1 MGENPRKIAGL
12 QKVVQ
17 VLLKCLMTGTGSDPI
32 YPKQGTKFTEYTWYS
47 NITQD
52 SVAARA
58 ADLSS
63 LTTTQKTSLVAA
75 INELKTAIDNSGSS
89 ITISDSTSSTTEVWS
104 SSKVSSAIAQA
115 KSDLVNGA
123 GAALDTLSEL
133 AAALGND
140 ASFASTVTTA
150 LGYRLRFDAAQT
162 LTAGQKTQACANLG
176 IGEPDTDFVT
186 TFNSGLV

>member
-1 MGENPRKIAGL
+1 MSTLATRITDLATRLATECKSIRT
-12 QKVVQ
+12 
-17 VLLKCLMTGTGSDPI
+17 LLNG
-32 YPKQGTKFTEYTWYS
+32 
-47 NITQD
+47 N
-52 SVAARA
+52 A

-133 AAALGND
+133 SAALGND

-150 LGYRLRFDAAQT
+150 LGYRLRFDTAQT
-162 LTAGQKTQACANLG
+162 LTTGQKTQACANLG

>member
-1 MGENPRKIAGL
+1 MSTL
-12 QKVVQ
+12 
-17 VLLKCLMTGTGSDPI
+17 
-32 YPKQGTKFTEYTWYS
+32 
-47 NITQD
+47 
-52 SVAARA
+52 AARIADLATRLATECKSIRTLVNGNA

-75 INELKTAIDNSGSS
+75 INELKLAIDNSGSS

-104 SSKVSSAIAQA
+104 SSKVSAAIAQA

-140 ASFASTVTTA
+140 ASFASTVTAA

>member
-1 MGENPRKIAGL
+1 MSTL
-12 QKVVQ
+12 
-17 VLLKCLMTGTGSDPI
+17 
-32 YPKQGTKFTEYTWYS
+32 
-47 NITQD
+47 
-52 SVAARA
+52 AARIADLATRLATECKSIRTLVNGNA
-58 ADLSS
+58 ADLSA

-75 INELKTAIDNSGSS
+75 INELKNAVDNAGSS

-123 GAALDTLSEL
+123 GAALDTLAEL
-133 AAALGND
+133 ASALGND

-162 LTAGQKTQACANLG
+162 LTTGQKTQACANLG

-186 TFNSGLV
+186 TFNSGLA

>member
-1 MGENPRKIAGL
+1 MSTLATRITDLATRL
-12 QKVVQ
+12 A
-17 VLLKCLMTGTGSDPI
+17 
-32 YPKQGTKFTEYTWYS
+32 TECKSIRTLVNGNAS
-47 NITQD
+47 
-52 SVAARA
+52 
-58 ADLSS
+58 DLSS

-75 INELKTAIDNSGSS
+75 INELKNAVDNAGSS

-150 LGYRLRFDAAQT
+150 LGYRLRFDAAQA
-162 LTAGQKTQACANLG
+162 LTTGQKTQACANLG

>member
-1 MGENPRKIAGL
+1 MSTL
-12 QKVVQ
+12 
-17 VLLKCLMTGTGSDPI
+17 
-32 YPKQGTKFTEYTWYS
+32 
-47 NITQD
+47 
-52 SVAARA
+52 AARIA
-58 ADLSS
+58 DLATRLATECKSIRTLVNGNTADLSS

-89 ITISDSTSSTTEVWS
+89 ITISDSTSSTTQVWS

-133 AAALGND
+133 ATALGND

-150 LGYRLRFDAAQT
+150 LGYRLRFDAAQA
-162 LTAGQKTQACANLG
+162 LTTGQKTQACANLG